1 MSELRWI
8 TSITPRN
15 EPYVVI
21 DKHLRIYFSITSQE
35 LLGLNRGSRFVHL
48 GYDHANKRVIIA
60 PVNVVRPDNVTHHR
74 AVKRGYT
81 SARPIIRQL
90 GINESELPLKY
101 DYIGKDYTDYPQGS
115 FAFQL
120 ENYDKD
126 DGRL

>member
-48 GYDHANKRVIIA
+48 GYDHANKRLIIA
-60 PVNVVRPDNVTHHR
+60 PANVVRPANVKPHR
-74 AVKRGYT
+74 VDKRGYT
-81 SARPIIRQL
+81 SARPFIRQL